1 MKFEVDYFG
10 CDEGHMDKTI
20 AMVALDFLTDAYKAP
35 EQIAQ
40 AEDYLRRYLEAL

>member
-10 CDEGHMDKTI
+10 CDEGYMDKAI
-20 AMVALDFLTDAYKAP
+20 ADVALDFLTDGFKAP

-40 AEDYLRRYLEAL
+40 AEDYLRRYLETT